1 MCECCDSRG
10 IISKY
15 NGFPNLY
22 HRWKYSSAD
31 KAIYLTRDNETGIS
45 YMVFNAESDSG
56 YSLDD
61 DDGYECIKLEVH
73 NCPICGRNLDADIPE
88 GFIEQKKAEQERLR
102 KEAEERKE
110 AEKKERRYQAYLQLK
125 EEFEG
130 K

>member
-10 IISKY
+10 IISIN

-31 KAIYLTRDNETGIS
+31 KSIYLTRDNETGIS

-56 YSLDD
+56 YTLDN
-61 DDGYECIKLEVH
+61 GFECIKLEVH
-73 NCPICGRNLDADIPE
+73 NCPICGRNLDADVPE

-102 KEAEERKE
+102 KELEEKAE
-110 AEKKERRYQAYLQLK
+110 AENKERRYQAYLQLK
-125 EEFEG
+125 EEFEHV
-130 K
+130 